1 MALRYARLA
10 LWKPEKEGGL
20 PMTQMLRRALCAA
33 VIAAGCGGD
42 GGEDGSGTPQTCG
55 NGQCDTDESCGNC
68 ADCACPAG
76 QTCSGSTCVTD
87 TTPRCGDG
95 RCESGALPDGSIRT
109 DLREDCASCPADCG
123 CDAATQ
129 VCSEEHVSCISNNP
143 LIESIPGRWILT
155 DPDTD
160 YVTTVTVDP
169 TQPTCGCSN
178 QTSGDACVGGFDPP
192 NFAVLSGTRLFLDG
206 CGHTLEGQVLEGG
219 TRVEYDRSDTDGNS
233 GHFEW
238 QKQ

>member
-1 MALRYARLA
+1 MEMRNDGKRWWYVVTGVIAGAMAL
-10 LWKPEKEGGL
+10 
-20 PMTQMLRRALCAA
+20 ML
-33 VIAAGCGGD
+33 AGCGSGNGEEPNGGD
-42 GGEDGSGTPQTCG
+42 DGPADDGTPPDDGT
-55 NGQCDTDESCGNC
+55 TDD
-68 ADCACPAG
+68 A
-76 QTCSGSTCVTD
+76 
-87 TTPRCGDG
+87 PRCGDG
-95 RCESGALPDGSIRT
+95 RCESGVLPDGSIRT